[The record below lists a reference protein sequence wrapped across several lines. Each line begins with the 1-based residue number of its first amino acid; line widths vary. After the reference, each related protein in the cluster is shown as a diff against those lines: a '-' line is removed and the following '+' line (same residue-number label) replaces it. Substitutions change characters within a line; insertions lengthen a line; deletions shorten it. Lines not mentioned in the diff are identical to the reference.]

1 MQKQAN
7 KIAPMLKRTPIY
19 AAMATCI
26 ALAGCSATQSPTEIV
41 TPHNHLDTSAV
52 LGLKTSHT
60 LIKSGEDAATRKTI
74 GDKVRVQQ
82 PSALPGPVVSK
93 VILTPVNVS
102 REFESRP
109 YDPARVEVGQ
119 SIPENVPDNLS
130 RWVQVSG
137 DYTPKGVYSRPNYT
151 SRILTRVAP
160 GTRLRLADDFD
171 GWLKVE
177 TGQGIGYLR
186 SGDAKQLARIS
197 SSS

>member
-1 MQKQAN
+1 MGILICTAF
-7 KIAPMLKRTPIY
+7 
-19 AAMATCI
+19 AASI
-26 ALAGCSATQSPTEIV
+26 ALAGCSTTHSPAEIV
-41 TPHNHLDTSAV
+41 TPHNHLGTSAV
-52 LGLKTSHT
+52 FGLKSSHK
-60 LIKSGEDAATRKTI
+60 LIKKDTVAAVPKATVPKATVAKTT
-74 GDKVRVQQ
+74 GDKVRVRQ
-82 PSALPGPVVSK
+82 PTALPGPVVTK
-93 VILTPVNVS
+93 VILTPVTVN

-186 SGDAKQLARIS
+186 SGDAKQLARNS

>member
-1 MQKQAN
+1 M
-7 KIAPMLKRTPIY
+7 
-19 AAMATCI
+19 
-26 ALAGCSATQSPTEIV
+26 
-41 TPHNHLDTSAV
+41 
-52 LGLKTSHT
+52 
-60 LIKSGEDAATRKTI
+60 
-74 GDKVRVQQ
+74 
-82 PSALPGPVVSK
+82 
-93 VILTPVNVS
+93 
-102 REFESRP
+102 
-109 YDPARVEVGQ
+109 GQ

>member
-7 KIAPMLKRTPIY
+7 KTAPILKRTPIY
-19 AAMATCI
+19 AAMAACI
-26 ALAGCSATQSPTEIV
+26 ALVGCSATQSPAEIV

-60 LIKSGEDAATRKTI
+60 AIKSSENAAARKFT
-74 GDKVRVQQ
+74 GDKVRVHQ
-82 PSALPGPVVSK
+82 PTALPGPVVTK
-93 VILTPVNVS
+93 VILTPVPVS
-102 REFESRP
+102 RKFESQP
-109 YDPARVEVGQ
+109 YDPARVAVGQ

-130 RWVQVSG
+130 RWVRVSG

-160 GTRLRLADDFD
+160 GTRLRLADDFE

-177 TGQGIGYLR
+177 TEQGIGYLR
-186 SGDAKQLARIS
+186 SGDAKQLTANLTS
-197 SSS
+197 S